1 LVFSFL
7 ASRFGGNMK
16 RRDFLTL
23 VGSAAVAWPL
33 AAPAQQAAA
42 PVIGIL
48 SNGSQEAFEARN
60 LPGFVRGLS
69 DEGLAVGRNV
79 TIESRW
85 ANGNYDLLPSFVA
98 DLVGR
103 HAGVIVASGTEA
115 VARAAKAVSGAVP
128 VVAIMAGDPVARGFV
143 ASVNRPGGNL
153 TVVSL
158 FTFDNNALVAKRLDL
173 RESRCR
179 AE

>member
-1 LVFSFL
+1 
-7 ASRFGGNMK
+7 
-16 RRDFLTL
+16 
-23 VGSAAVAWPL
+23 
-33 AAPAQQAAA
+33 
-42 PVIGIL
+42 
-48 SNGSQEAFEARN
+48 SNGSQEAFEARS

-103 HAGVIVASGTEA
+103 HAGVIVAGGTEA

-143 ASVNRPGGNL
+143 ASVNPPRRQSDRSEPL
-153 TVVSL
+153 YL
-158 FTFDNNALVAKRLDL
+158 
-173 RESRCR
+173 
-179 AE
+179 